1 MFKKLGSACS
11 SDQEAHDLQRLIF
24 RMILHTYNGKSG
36 ATFIR
41 IKFVRPL
48 KYLPLLFVYLI
59 MHPHADSFTDQENH
73 DLQMLI
79 TYI

>member
-1 MFKKLGSACS
+1 MFKKLGSACL
-11 SDQEAHDLQRLIF
+11 SDQKAHDLQKFIF
-24 RMILHTYNGKSG
+24 KMILHTYNGKSG
-36 ATFIR
+36 ETFIK
-41 IKFVRPL
+41 IEIVRPL

-59 MHPHADSFTDQENH
+59 MPPHADSFTDQENH